1 MHSKKLDYKEKYL
14 EAYKKNVASVYKDA
28 TEDDVIEEIKNNK
41 IVASFFAINPNKQN
55 FYEKTAGDFISTM
68 EGVRN
73 FRILPTSKLYVV
85 DGHIMD
91 RKGLKIYKKEA
102 ASTLPP
108 KTIDF
113 SWEYKNML
121 FYASHKY
128 TEQEGGAQGN
138 QYKDLQHFI
147 THSNYSKMANV
158 FFIAIADGDFYKKN
172 NGIIGVSRIDHLKE
186 MANKENVFACTIN
199 EIEKVLDKF

>member
-28 TEDDVIEEIKNNK
+28 TEEKIKTKISNFCNLHGFTEDDVIEEIKNNK

-73 FRILPTSKLYVV
+73 FKILPTSKLYVV

-102 ASTLPP
+102 TATLPP

-113 SWEYKNML
+113 SWDYKNML

-147 THSNYSKMANV
+147 THSNDSKMANV

-172 NGIIGVSRIDHLKE
+172 NGIIGGK
-186 MANKENVFACTIN
+186 
-199 EIEKVLDKF
+199 